1 MKLLQIIDTIAH
13 VLCFLG
19 AWLLYYRVF
28 TTVAPR
34 SVAAKMSMHAL
45 KVCMLSFIGL
55 HLMGIFEV
63 MNLWLNL
70 MSYCVLP
77 LIGIWI
83 HHGHQFHLK
92 EELHKEIHTKKLVK

>member
-1 MKLLQIIDTIAH
+1 MAA
-13 VLCFLG
+13 VLPI
-19 AWLLYYRVF
+19 F
-28 TTVAPR
+28 TTVAAK
-34 SVAAKMSMHAL
+34 SVTAKLSMHAL
-45 KVCMLSFIGL
+45 KLVMLSFIGL

-92 EELHKEIHTKKLVK
+92 EELKKEILLKKLAK